1 MRDLEVVVAS
11 GTTTTAASSETIPP
25 SDPIELEEHDDTEPF
40 PLSDEDTEF
49 IQNLGEDTSPLTLEF
64 DRDGNAILNSSKY
77 VGAVTL
83 PSGTK
88 VEITPKQTVSR
99 LVWLLEFAL
108 DVPSE
113 TVETA
118 TPLTGADTFIDAFA
132 VLFHAELK
140 HVLQQGIRREYQRT
154 QGVENAVRGRLD
166 VTQQIQRQGLVPT
179 DFAVEYDEF
188 TADTPLNR
196 GVLAAT
202 DILTML
208 VSNNDLAADLDYQRQ
223 QLRQFVSPEPV
234 TRADLESV
242 DITRLNEQYADLFTL
257 TKLVLSRRF
266 FEDVRIGERESYGL
280 FMNMNDVFE
289 KVTERAFSEAANYF
303 HYEVY
308 GQSDI
313 ASLIDGPHSVSMT
326 PDIAVRNN
334 KGEETIMIG
343 DAKWKTSAR
352 SSSDVYQ
359 MTSYMLAEQASGL
372 LVYPDQGGDQIARS
386 KLQDSLPLAS
396 TELPTATDEE
406 TYDAYC
412 AALVEHAATILE
424 RLTSM

>member
-1 MRDLEVVVAS
+1 MRDLEVLVAS
-11 GTTTTAASSETIPP
+11 GATTTSADSETVPP
-25 SDPIELEEHDDTEPF
+25 SDPIELEEHDHTEPF
-40 PLSDEDTEF
+40 PISDEDIDF
-49 IQNLGEDTSPLTLEF
+49 IQNLSEDTSPLTLEF
-64 DRDGNAILNSSKY
+64 DRNGNAILNSSKY

-113 TVETA
+113 TIEKA
-118 TPLTGADTFIDAFA
+118 TPLAGADTFIDAFA

-154 QGVENAVRGRLD
+154 QGIKNAVRGRLD
-166 VTQQIQRQGLVPT
+166 VTRQIQRQGLAPT

-188 TADTPLNR
+188 TADTPLNQ

-242 DITRLNEQYADLFTL
+242 DITRLNEQYADLFAL
-257 TKLVLSRRF
+257 TKLVLSRQF

-289 KVTERAFSEAANYF
+289 KVTERAFSEAANSVG
-303 HYEVY
+303 YEVH

-313 ASLIDGPHSVSMT
+313 AALIDGPHSVSMT
-326 PDIAVRNN
+326 PDIAVRNGEGN
-334 KGEETIMIG
+334 KITMIG
-343 DAKWKTSAR
+343 DAKWKTSPR
-352 SSSDVYQ
+352 TSSDVYQ
-359 MTSYMLAEQASGL
+359 ITSYMLAEQASGL
-372 LVYPDQGGDQIARS
+372 LIYPEQGGDRVASS
-386 KLQDSLPLAS
+386 KLQNTLPLIS
-396 TELPTATDEE
+396 TELPTATDAEKYE
-406 TYDAYC
+406 GYC
-412 AALVEHAATILE
+412 AALIDHAATILE
-424 RLTSM
+424 CISSA